1 MGTLGLGCLAF
12 VSCDVYLSVE
22 MLLVPVLVMSRVNPL
37 NLKATSNSTHTSHL
51 TSLLPRPLFVTAAA
65 AACAS
70 GCSCIP
76 FINSANCSCIS
87 LFILSTCL
95 CVTYC
100 TILRLRLFTALVI
113 KPLNTIDSKIMS
125 NVLANVWRPW
135 TLEPKYSEKGRD
147 GDGDGTV
154 CAMTRFVGGSGSG
167 NGAIVMGSVVHE
179 STSQVRSMLRLQR

>member
-1 MGTLGLGCLAF
+1 MGRIDGADLIWRNMGTLGLGCLAF

-22 MLLVPVLVMSRVNPL
+22 MLAVPVLVMSRVNPL

-65 AACAS
+65 AACAR

-125 NVLANVWRPW
+125 NVLANVCKPW
-135 TLEPKYSEKGRD
+135 TLEPGIQKRGGMGMGWDYLCD
-147 GDGDGTV
+147 G
-154 CAMTRFVGGSGSG
+154 
-167 NGAIVMGSVVHE
+167 
-179 STSQVRSMLRLQR
+179 